1 MTDVT
6 VPARCCGP
14 PTSGNGGYTAGLLA
28 AFVAG
33 PAQVTLRRPPPLDT
47 PLAVVP
53 VEEDRWELR
62 DGRAVVAEARA
73 AIVEL
78 DAPAPVSLAEATAA
92 SEVSWFRDR
101 GRHPFPSCFVCGP
114 DRAPGD
120 GLRIFAGPVAGGFAA
135 PWTPA
140 ETSPEIVWAA
150 LDCPSS
156 APGFSSETRAGPLVL
171 GRIAARVDRLPEVG
185 APHVVSAWSL
195 GEDGRKSHAASAIH
209 GPDGDLCAVARAT
222 WIELAG

>member
-28 AFVAG
+28 AFVDG
-33 PAQVTLRRPPPLDT
+33 PTQVTLRRPPPLDT

-53 VEEDRWELR
+53 VDDRWELHH
-62 DGRAVVAEARA
+62 GATVVAEARP

-78 DAPAPVSLAEATAA
+78 DAPAPVLLADAVVA
-92 SEVSWFRDR
+92 SEESWFRDR
-101 GRHPFPSCFVCGP
+101 ARHPFPSCFVCGP

-120 GLRIFAGPVAGGFAA
+120 GLRIFPGPVDGRFAA
-135 PWTPA
+135 PWTPT
-140 ETSPEIVWAA
+140 ESSPELVWAA

-156 APGFSSETRAGPLVL
+156 APGFALDTRAGALVL
-171 GRIAARVDRLPEVG
+171 GRIAARVDRLPRPGV
-185 APHVVSAWSL
+185 PHVVSSWSL
-195 GEDGRKSHAASAIH
+195 GEDGRKSHAGSAIH
-209 GPDGDLCAVARAT
+209 GPDGELCAVARAT